1 MSFLA
6 SFPMMNLSAALLT
19 VIFLSWQSKNL
30 KDSRNQRTQKRH
42 LFLGFLFYS
51 VPITIEYRFRF
62 IFNDVDFYF
71 YLHALQNAHDFFLK
85 SVNSDSHK
93 IKKENK

>member
-30 KDSRNQRTQKRH
+30 NDSRNQRTQKRH

-71 YLHALQNAHDFFLK
+71 YLHALQNAHDFF
-85 SVNSDSHK
+85 
-93 IKKENK
+93 KKCEFW

>member
-1 MSFLA
+1 MIL
-6 SFPMMNLSAALLT
+6 
-19 VIFLSWQSKNL
+19 VINVP
-30 KDSRNQRTQKRH
+30 KRDIC
-42 LFLGFLFYS
+42 FWFFFYYS

-71 YLHALQNAHDFFLK
+71 YLHALKNAHDFFLK